1 MTLDQFT
8 QTYEDWKLS
17 GLSVRDYCNNTGF
30 DEGKFYYWRRKLAVP
45 ALPEAQGFVPVRMN
59 NPNGKLNITTAS
71 KEIESESGSECE
83 IIYANGVTL
92 RINSAISLE
101 VLKSLIL
108 LCQLICERV
117 LVHPTFR
124 VIRQSCS
131 ANSLSSKYCSSLNP
145 YAVLF
150 NTLILLLIPSTLPVE
165 IWQSYQASIP
175 VR

>member
-1 MTLDQFT
+1 MKNMTLDQFK

-30 DEGKFYYWRRKLAVP
+30 DEGEFYYWRRKLAVP
-45 ALPEAQGFVPVRMN
+45 ALPEVQGFVPVRMN

-71 KEIESESGSECE
+71 KEIESKSGSECE

-108 LCQLICERV
+108 LCQ
-117 LVHPTFR
+117 
-124 VIRQSCS
+124 
-131 ANSLSSKYCSSLNP
+131 
-145 YAVLF
+145 
-150 NTLILLLIPSTLPVE
+150 
-165 IWQSYQASIP
+165 
-175 VR
+175 